1 MRLATGDDSALITVH
16 EVVGHFSRDSADQLI
31 VVHSVQDA
39 CRVTFQDIH
48 VDRCEVEDLLRHVW
62 LVNICLDFEG
72 YLLIQEQGHRL
83 GVLNT
88 AKGLV
93 LGLADLCVLAVHES
107 SKVDVMERSGGAMVC
122 VQLVA
127 HFQGVEQVLLAEGVP
142 QIHDSLLLGE
152 VPFLKGGP
160 VVHKTLEQTSLV
172 LGHML
177 DEKVFQWQ
185 VFACLSLVCLQ
196 F

>member
-1 MRLATGDDSALITVH
+1 MWLAPADDSALIPAH
-16 EVVGHFSRDSADQLI
+16 EVVGHFSRDGADQLI

-62 LVNICLDFEG
+62 LVNVCLDFVG
-72 YLLIQEQGHRL
+72 DLLVQEQGHRL

-88 AKGLV
+88 TMGLV
-93 LGLADLCVLAVHES
+93 LGLVWLCVLAVHEF
-107 SKVDVMERSGGAMVC
+107 SKVDVMVRSGGAMVC

-127 HFQGVEQVLLAEGVP
+127 HFKGVEQTLLAEGVP

-152 VPFLKGGP
+152 VPLLKGGP

-177 DEKVFQWQ
+177 DEEVFKWQ
-185 VFACLSLVCLQ
+185 VFAFISLVCL
-196 F
+196 